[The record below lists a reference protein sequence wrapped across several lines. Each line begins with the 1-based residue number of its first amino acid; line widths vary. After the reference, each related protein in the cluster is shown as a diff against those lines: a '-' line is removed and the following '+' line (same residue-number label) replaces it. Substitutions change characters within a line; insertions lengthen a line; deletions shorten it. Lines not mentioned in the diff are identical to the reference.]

1 MIRIEKG
8 RKGEKGE
15 MMIPIEWRTA
25 DGHVWSFCPEKR
37 VESVKKIEEE
47 DMERGAKTAAKIL
60 KWREKTSERGAF
72 VFLPKVPSKSRSRYH
87 APPRED

>member
-1 MIRIEKG
+1 MVFLSGKKG
-8 RKGEKGE
+8 GERE
-15 MMIPIEWRTA
+15 
-25 DGHVWSFCPEKR
+25 
-37 VESVKKIEEE
+37 KIEEE

-87 APPRED
+87 ATPRRRHVRTAATAFWDF